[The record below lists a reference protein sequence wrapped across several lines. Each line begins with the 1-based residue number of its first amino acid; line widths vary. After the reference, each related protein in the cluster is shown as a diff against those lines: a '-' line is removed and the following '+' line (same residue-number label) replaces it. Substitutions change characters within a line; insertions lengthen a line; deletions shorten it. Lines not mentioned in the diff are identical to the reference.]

1 MCARA
6 QNMARLL
13 VGHVS
18 GTEHSDS
25 CWVSFIGDGTFR
37 AMTEL
42 KTDSALLRAER
53 RDTVKL
59 LIVLALVIISLIAC
73 MIGLPS

>member
-1 MCARA
+1 
-6 QNMARLL
+6 
-13 VGHVS
+13 
-18 GTEHSDS
+18 
-25 CWVSFIGDGTFR
+25 
-37 AMTEL
+37 MTEL

>member
-1 MCARA
+1 MPTIAGF
-6 QNMARLL
+6 L
-13 VGHVS
+13 VS
-18 GTEHSDS
+18 ETEH
-25 CWVSFIGDGTFR
+25 IR

-73 MIGLPS
+73 MRWLPS